1 VAFGIKKPFLKA
13 RAKASAFPSTVGIPL
28 FTDSGP
34 ESEALPD
41 NAVADWPHGESP
53 SGDRPTIGH
62 VGRYSIKSQLGV
74 GGLGMVYAA
83 WDPILSRQVAIKTLH
98 IDGEHDR
105 SALEEMFIAEARAV
119 AGLSHPHIVTV
130 YDAGLSERGV
140 YFAMEQLNGRDLR
153 QLLAERWLPTVHDAA
168 RIMRRVAHA
177 LAYAHASG
185 VIHCDIKPANIF
197 MVGRRAP
204 KVLDFGIARVA
215 YRRHDHLAGLIAGS
229 PHYMAPEQLRGEPID
244 RRCDVY
250 SLGVVLYE
258 LLAGRKAF
266 DGDSYAAIVSAV
278 MESTPLPPHQIR
290 NEVPPELSTIA
301 DRAMA
306 RNPADRFQTA
316 AEMAHELRRWLDQA
330 AVPVATDVTGKED
343 SIRGVKVSALHGVI
357 VATLAAAAV
366 AIGVFLLLPGVFDLP
381 INHAA
386 IGQIDHAATP
396 AAAPTA
402 ASDSPLLLVATPL
415 SAAPTATAAGSV
427 ISPGAAAPSEVAPI
441 APATK

>member
-1 VAFGIKKPFLKA
+1 
-13 RAKASAFPSTVGIPL
+13 
-28 FTDSGP
+28 
-34 ESEALPD
+34 
-41 NAVADWPHGESP
+41 
-53 SGDRPTIGH
+53 
-62 VGRYSIKSQLGV
+62 
-74 GGLGMVYAA
+74 
-83 WDPILSRQVAIKTLH
+83 
-98 IDGEHDR
+98 
-105 SALEEMFIAEARAV
+105 MFIAEARAV

-177 LAYAHASG
+177 LAYAHANG

-229 PHYMAPEQLRGEPID
+229 PHYMSPEQLRGEPID

-266 DGDSYAAIVSAV
+266 DGDNYAAIVSAV

-330 AVPVATDVTGKED
+330 EAPVATDATGKAG

-381 INHAA
+381 INHPSN
-386 IGQIDHAATP
+386 GQVDH
-396 AAAPTA
+396 
-402 ASDSPLLLVATPL
+402 
-415 SAAPTATAAGSV
+415 AAPTATADPPLPLVASPLSAAAAATATASV
-427 ISPGAAAPSEVAPI
+427 TAPGATAPGEVAP
-441 APATK
+441 AAAATR

>member
-1 VAFGIKKPFLKA
+1 VAFGIKKPFLKTRA
-13 RAKASAFPSTVGIPL
+13 RPSAFPSTVAIPL

-34 ESEALPD
+34 ASEAPLQGH
-41 NAVADWPHGESP
+41 AAADWPRGESP

-98 IDGEHDR
+98 IDGELDR
-105 SALEEMFIAEARAV
+105 GALEEMFIAEARAV

-130 YDAGLSERGV
+130 FDAGLSERGV

-153 QLLAERWLPTVHDAA
+153 QLLADGWLPTVHDAA

-177 LAYAHASG
+177 LAYAHANG

-330 AVPVATDVTGKED
+330 APVATDAIAEEG

-366 AIGVFLLLPGVFDLP
+366 ATGVFLLLPGVFDLP
-381 INHAA
+381 INHASN
-386 IGQIDHAATP
+386 GPIDHAATP
-396 AAAPTA
+396 SLSPPKAVDPPLPLQTPPLSTAATASAAGLVTAPDAATSAEVAPAAAPTR
-402 ASDSPLLLVATPL
+402 
-415 SAAPTATAAGSV
+415 
-427 ISPGAAAPSEVAPI
+427 
-441 APATK
+441 

>member
-1 VAFGIKKPFLKA
+1 
-13 RAKASAFPSTVGIPL
+13 
-28 FTDSGP
+28 
-34 ESEALPD
+34 
-41 NAVADWPHGESP
+41 
-53 SGDRPTIGH
+53 
-62 VGRYSIKSQLGV
+62 
-74 GGLGMVYAA
+74 
-83 WDPILSRQVAIKTLH
+83 
-98 IDGEHDR
+98 
-105 SALEEMFIAEARAV
+105 
-119 AGLSHPHIVTV
+119 
-130 YDAGLSERGV
+130 
-140 YFAMEQLNGRDLR
+140 
-153 QLLAERWLPTVHDAA
+153 
-168 RIMRRVAHA
+168 MRRVAHA
-177 LAYAHASG
+177 LAYAHANG

-266 DGDSYAAIVSAV
+266 DGDSYAAIVSSV
-278 MESTPLPPHQIR
+278 MDSTPLPPHQIR

-306 RNPADRFQTA
+306 RNPADRYQTA

-330 AVPVATDVTGKED
+330 AVPVSTNATAKAGL
-343 SIRGVKVSALHGVI
+343 IRGVKVSALHGVI

-381 INHAA
+381 INHPSN
-386 IGQIDHAATP
+386 GQIDHVP
-396 AAAPTA
+396 PTTTA
-402 ASDSPLLLVATPL
+402 DPPLPLVTSPL
-415 SAAPTATAAGSV
+415 SAAGTATAAASV
-427 ISPGAAAPSEVAPI
+427 TASGVAATGTVAPAAA
-441 APATK
+441 ATR